1 MRKRRSLHAAVSI
14 GMIVISLAAAA
25 CAGRQP
31 IDKTDTLPSAPP
43 VTLRYTSYLLD
54 SAQAGKVYHD
64 AIAEFEARNPGIRI
78 ETDFIQNTYYTSGI
92 KTRLLGGVKLDVF
105 DTWSPSLFTEI
116 RLLGEDIY
124 LDLSGSSFLDEFLPS
139 SLEPVT
145 IDGKVYG
152 VPEVMHSDG
161 LLYNKGLFDELRL
174 QVPRTWDEFVY
185 VCDILKAAGYI
196 PIAMDSE
203 WWVPQFFFG
212 SLMTNNGADTEW
224 TARLERG
231 EVPVTDPI
239 FVDALEKTKEI
250 ITRGYVPEAWFVLKH
265 EQSKDLLGQ
274 GKAAMMI
281 AGTWDIPSI
290 LERDP
295 NLDID
300 FMMVPGEKRTIP
312 NINIGTYRV
321 ISSETEFPEEA
332 KRFVAFMSGKENQEK
347 LALGASA
354 VPSVKGYEVNNPIS
368 QKIAAF
374 VTREDATLYWP
385 HTVSTETLQVKI
397 LEEVNRYLTGES
409 LEVTLAAI
417 QAAID
422 EARRS

>member
-1 MRKRRSLHAAVSI
+1 MKIRPSLQTAISIAIIIVSI
-14 GMIVISLAAAA
+14 AATS
-25 CAGRQP
+25 CAGR
-31 IDKTDTLPSAPP
+31 KLTDNTEAPAPAPP

-64 AIAEFEARNPGIRI
+64 AIAEFEAQNPGIRI

-116 RLLGEDIY
+116 RMLGEEIY
-124 LDLSGSSFLDEFLPS
+124 LDLTGSPFLDEFLPS

-174 QVPRTWDEFVY
+174 QVPQTWDEFVH

-196 PIAMDSE
+196 PIALDSE

-212 SLMTNNGADTEW
+212 SLMTNNGADAEW

-250 ITRGYVPEAWFVLKH
+250 ITRGYVPETWFVLKH

-290 LERDP
+290 LERNP
-295 NLDID
+295 HLDID
-300 FMMVPGEKRTIP
+300 FMMVPGEERTVP

-321 ISSETEFPEEA
+321 ISSETAFPEEA
-332 KRFVAFMSGKENQEK
+332 KRFVAFMSGKANQEK
-347 LALGASA
+347 LAHGASA
-354 VPSVKGYEVNNPIS
+354 VPSVIGYEVNNPVV

-374 VTREDATLYWP
+374 VTRDDATLYWP

-397 LEEVNRYLTGES
+397 LEEVNRYLAGET
-409 LEVTLAAI
+409 LEATLAAI

-422 EARRS
+422 EARR